1 MGEAIL
7 NGFGREAGVFGGVA
21 CVAGLEIA
29 VARLDVGVLGNG
41 LTIIDHFQFVA
52 VGEQGLGG
60 TAGGEVRIFGGEGD
74 PIQIGGNGVRAV
86 GFNRDVVASSME
98 SVNEIAG
105 DEERRF
111 ASCEHHLAGGK
122 RVDGGEYFLLAHQL
136 VSLVLGV
143 AEGATQV
150 TTREADENARR
161 TCVETFPLE
170 GIENFVD
177 GEHGIDWENGRD
189 ATNMCRSEMQI
200 TAQRFEKQGGRLY
213 QLVLFFCVRVDR

>member
-1 MGEAIL
+1 MCLQRERPFGVGEAIL

-29 VARLDVGVLGNG
+29 VARLDVGILGNR
-41 LTIIDHFQFVA
+41 TAVINHFQFVA
-52 VGEQGLGG
+52 VGEQRLGG
-60 TAGGEVRIFGGEGD
+60 TASREVSIFGGESD
-74 PIQIGGNGVRAV
+74 PIQIVGNAVRTV

-98 SVNEIAG
+98 LVNEIAG
-105 DEERRF
+105 DEERGF
-111 ASCEHHLAGGK
+111 ASCEHHLACGE

-177 GEHGIDWENGRD
+177 GEHGIDWENGQD
-189 ATNMCRSEMQI
+189 ATNRCRGEMQI
-200 TAQRFEKQGGRLY
+200 TAQRFEK
-213 QLVLFFCVRVDR
+213 